1 MEKQPEQWKKIIIN
15 NQETFYSVSTWGRV
29 RNDSKGTFLNGYI
42 ANNGYRMVHLRYRMD
57 KMCSVHRLVMKAFC
71 PCDNMD
77 DLQINHID
85 GNKDNNYIENLEW
98 STALENMRHS
108 FRNNLQRYNMI
119 PTYQYDLDGNF
130 IAEYKNCN
138 EAAKALG
145 IDQTNVWRC
154 ATEQQSHYLNYQ
166 FKNYKKDKIDPWCNP
181 RYNQIYVYSDNGE
194 FIKMYRSQK
203 DCAEAFGVAS
213 SSISRYIKG
222 TRKLDGFVFSKTPL

>member
-1 MEKQPEQWKKIIIN
+1 MKKQSEQWKKIIIDN
-15 NQETFYSVSTWGRV
+15 KETFYSISNWGRV
-29 RNDSKGTFLNGYI
+29 RNDSKGTFLEGHI
-42 ANNGYRMVHLRYRMD
+42 ANNGYRMVHLRYRID

-108 FRNNLQRYNMI
+108 FRNNLQRYSMI

-130 IAEYKNCN
+130 IAEYENCN
-138 EAAKALG
+138 EASKILN
-145 IDQTNVWRC
+145 IDSTNIWRC
-154 ATEQQSHYLNYQ
+154 VTEQQSHYLNYQ
-166 FKNYKKDKIDPWCNP
+166 FKNYKKDKIEPWHNP
-181 RYNQIYVYSDNGE
+181 RNNKIYVYSDNGE
-194 FIKMYRSQK
+194 FIKTYESQK
-203 DCAEAFGVAS
+203 ACAESFGVAT

-222 TRKLDGFVFSKTPL
+222 TRKLKGFVFSKIPL